1 MMKRFLLIAALA
13 TLTIGVQA
21 QERLFLSTYN
31 GTNLSRYDGKVCT
44 ISADRYMFTGWNTI
58 SLPFS
63 MNEQELNNAF
73 GTNCRLEKL
82 VSADEAANTVTLNFL
97 DCKDGG
103 IEANTPY
110 MLYYC
115 GETGNV
121 KITKEAEVTNAPSV
135 ITLTTPTGEVVT
147 MTGAAKHI
155 EADGFYGVLA
165 RDNAEV
171 RFVSLNDAATNGF
184 FATRC
189 YIQLS
194 SGTDKILKAQH
205 LGKGDVTS
213 INAIATGDQVV
224 DVFNTAGTKIATHI
238 SAAEVSN
245 LRPGLYIV
253 KGQKIIVK

>member
-1 MMKRFLLIAALA
+1 MKKALLIVALA
-13 TLTIGVQA
+13 AITLGSQA

-44 ISADRYMFTGWNTI
+44 ITADRYMFTGWNTI
-58 SLPFS
+58 SLPFA
-63 MNEQELNNAF
+63 MNEQELNDAF

-82 VSADEAANTVTLNFL
+82 VSADEAANTVTLNFM

-121 KITKEAEVTNAPSV
+121 KIKKEAEVTNAPSV
-135 ITLTTPTGEVVT
+135 ITLTTPAGDVVT
-147 MTGAAKHI
+147 MTGTAKHVDA
-155 EADGFYGVLA
+155 EGLYGVLA

-171 RFVSLNDAATNGF
+171 RFVSLNDAGTNGF

-205 LGKGDVTS
+205 LGKGEITS
-213 INAIATGDQVV
+213 INAIAASDEVV
-224 DVFNTAGTKIATHI
+224 DVYNAAGAKIATRI